1 MQYRMGRR
9 FWGIAP
15 MIDGIHCGPKSG
27 PIAIAMRAGEKCCR
41 AHDKIRLNAV
51 FSPFRGLNSAFR
63 AFNPRFRGLLHPLR
77 FEHMHTFKYRLS
89 VCKIGPPPA
98 KQGQFN
104 FRAIRLNCRTLVQQF
119 RQPRSRGFFRR
130 VRMGRVFL
138 PGRLSFR
145 TLGTISWDE
154 RAISSLAPL
163 LGRR

>member
-15 MIDGIHCGPKSG
+15 TIDGIQCGPKSG

-63 AFNPRFRGLLHPLR
+63 AFNPRFRGLLHALR
-77 FEHMHTFKYRLS
+77 FEDKHTFKCRLS
-89 VCKIGPPPA
+89 ICKIGPPPA
-98 KQGQFN
+98 KQGQFKC
-104 FRAIRLNCRTLVQQF
+104 RAIRLSCRTVVQQL
-119 RQPRSRGFFRR
+119 RQPRSRGFVRR
-130 VRMGRVFL
+130 VRMRRVSF
-138 PGRLSFR
+138 PDRLSFR
-145 TLGTISWDE
+145 PLHPISWDE
-154 RAISSLAPL
+154 RAIPHPAPL